1 MHAWWH
7 IYIRRLPLARAPGG
21 GRYSLTGLID
31 HAARIIDDG
40 RLPTTH
46 TVTDTLR
53 AGRLER
59 VAYANQLLAIAAN

>member
-1 MHAWWH
+1 MHAWH
-7 IYIRRLPLARAPGG
+7 TYPSTARAGA
-21 GRYSLTGLID
+21 GRWPVLTHCTGLID